1 MRRLAL
7 LMLSLP
13 VTAGFAMAAEGPRLV
28 NAPVER
34 VFVPFGFDDNDNVE
48 VVLHGHFAN
57 TCYKIGPA
65 TAKVD
70 EAAKT
75 VTIEAQS
82 YLYPGTCTQALINF
96 SQSIKLGVVKQGDYK
111 IVVKDTPQAKSALLK
126 VAAATTGDA
135 DEVYYAPIDTI
146 ALNSQHS
153 AVRVEGEWPYTF
165 VGCMVMKEVRTELTT
180 GNVLV
185 VRPIA
190 EFADGP
196 ECDSQRL
203 SHKFSIETPL
213 TGPLATGDYLIH
225 ARVLNGNSLN
235 RFTLVE

>member
-13 VTAGFAMAAEGPRLV
+13 FTAGIAMAAEGPRLV

-65 TAKVD
+65 NAKVD

-82 YLYPGTCTQALINF
+82 YLYPGACTQALISF

-111 IVVKDTPQAKSALLK
+111 IIVKDAPQAKSALLK
-126 VAAATTGDA
+126 VAAAATGDA

-146 ALNSQHS
+146 ALNSQHTS
-153 AVRVEGEWPYTF
+153 AKVSV
-165 VGCMVMKEVRTELTT
+165 
-180 GNVLV
+180 
-185 VRPIA
+185 
-190 EFADGP
+190 
-196 ECDSQRL
+196 
-203 SHKFSIETPL
+203 
-213 TGPLATGDYLIH
+213 
-225 ARVLNGNSLN
+225 
-235 RFTLVE
+235 